1 MTIKNLIEQSFTAS
15 SPFIISKTAW
25 QEESDCFQLCNKTLE
40 KLKEKGIELHY
51 EVLLG
56 KETGKNVIRLDCHV
70 FPYWR
75 FKNAE
80 GFEKAVK
87 KYYSDSVAKTILEIR
102 EKLKE
107 IYIGF
112 SKTKS
117 DGYDYGIKSTED
129 YLWLVLKD
137 LAITNNEE
145 ELLSEIYRF
154 IADTY
159 PDLIKVLKNIGI
171 Y

>member
-80 GFEKAVK
+80 SFEKAVK
-87 KYYSDSVAKTILEIR
+87 EYYSDSVAKTILETR

-129 YLWLVLKD
+129 YLWLVRKNLKATD
-137 LAITNNEE
+137 NEK
-145 ELLSEIYRF
+145 ELLAEVYQF

-159 PDLIKVLKNIGI
+159 PDLIQSLQKIGVL
-171 Y
+171 